1 MALTSTYLVTTKNL
15 EAFLNAIATAQ
26 APERFT
32 QTFLKNLEFS
42 SSNDRLYIGLLKS
55 LNFIDDSGIPQQRY
69 FDFLDQ
75 TESKRVLAAAIH
87 DAYEDLFKVNKNAQK
102 LTEDEVKNK
111 LKTLTRGEKSENVIG
126 WMAKT
131 FKALCEYADW
141 SHSPKEVSSKTS
153 SGDQQEQASPV
164 QHVDLTSSTSSSAND
179 SSQPKRGA
187 SLGLHYN
194 IQIHLPATRDS
205 AIYDAIF
212 KSLKEHIL

>member
-141 SHSPKEVSSKTS
+141 SHSSKDVSSKS
-153 SGDQQEQASPV
+153 SPVDHQEQASLTH
-164 QHVDLTSSTSSSAND
+164 HVDLTKPSAND
-179 SSQPKRGA
+179 SSQSKRPA
-187 SLGLHYN
+187 PLGLHYN